1 MLKSI
6 AEILVSCLGFAYDKP
21 CRYLISE
28 EGKLT
33 RCALDYSVPICK
45 GIWCEPITEDLM
57 ITTCDKLAD
66 VARTL
71 PNKISCGITDLDLY
85 LTGGCQFTDH
95 VAVFG
100 EPRTMTFLAMN
111 IIVTVSKKNI
121 KSFYFTNSKGTRLNT
136 IKKMIEKIGVKS
148 CTVDDIV
155 NFYEGIRESYQLVD
169 RVKEM
174 LNTSQEEGFE
184 GLLILRDSILKY
196 IKEEALFPKKIFEW
210 EENIHRVGL
219 RSMLT
224 ISMFESKIL
233 EEEIRNFIMKNF
245 SLVIETRDNPP
256 SFRILK
262 KDQGRPS
269 DWINVDLTVP

>member
-21 CRYLISE
+21 CRYLILE

-45 GIWCEPITEDLM
+45 GLWCEPITEELM

-66 VARTL
+66 VARSL
-71 PNKISCGITDLDLY
+71 PNKISCGVTDLDLY
-85 LTGGCQFTDH
+85 LTGGCQFTDS
-95 VAVFG
+95 VAVIG

-111 IIVTVSKKNI
+111 IIVTVSKRNI
-121 KSFYFTNSKGTRLNT
+121 KSYYYTTSKGTRLNT
-136 IKKMIEKIGVKS
+136 IKKMVEKIGVKS

-155 NFYEGIRESYQLVD
+155 KFYEDIREGYQLVD
-169 RVKEM
+169 RLKEL
-174 LNTSQEEGFE
+174 LNNSQKENFEGF
-184 GLLILRDSILKY
+184 LIIRDSILKY
-196 IKEEALFPKKIFEW
+196 IKEEALFPKKILEW
-210 EENIHRVGL
+210 EEKIQRLNL

-224 ISMFESKIL
+224 ISMFESKSL
-233 EEEIRNFIMKNF
+233 DEEIRKFIINTY

-256 SFRILK
+256 SFKIVK
-262 KDQGRPS
+262 KESGRPS
-269 DWINVDLTVP
+269 DWIQVDLSVP

>member
-45 GIWCEPITEDLM
+45 GIWCEPITEELM

-66 VARTL
+66 VARSL
-71 PNKISCGITDLDLY
+71 PNKISCGVTDLDLF
-85 LTGGCQFTDH
+85 LCGGCQFTDN
-95 VAVFG
+95 VAVIG

-111 IIVTVSKKNI
+111 IIVTVNKRNV
-121 KSFYFTNSKGTRLNT
+121 KSYYYTTSKGTRLNT

-148 CTVDDIV
+148 CMVEDIV
-155 NFYEGIRESYQLVD
+155 KFYEEIREGYQLVD
-169 RVKEM
+169 KLKDM
-174 LNTSQEEGFE
+174 LNTSQKEDYE
-184 GLLILRDSILKY
+184 GLLIIRDSILKY
-196 IKEEALFPKKIFEW
+196 IKDEALFPKKILEW
-210 EENIHRVGL
+210 EEKIQSISL

-224 ISMFESKIL
+224 ISMFESNIL
-233 EEEIRNFIMKNF
+233 EDEIRDFIMDTF
-245 SLVIETRDNPP
+245 SLVIKTCDNPP
-256 SFRILK
+256 SFKILK
-262 KDQGRPS
+262 TEQGRPS
-269 DWINVDLTVP
+269 DWIQVDLTVP

>member
-45 GIWCEPITEDLM
+45 GIWCEPITEELM

-66 VARTL
+66 VARSL
-71 PNKISCGITDLDLY
+71 PNKISCGVTDLDLF
-85 LTGGCQFTDH
+85 LCGGCQFTDH
-95 VAVFG
+95 VAVIG

-111 IIVTVSKKNI
+111 ILVTVNKRNI
-121 KSFYFTNSKGTRLNT
+121 KSYYFTTSKGTRLNT
-136 IKKMIEKIGVKS
+136 IKKMIQKIGVES

-155 NFYEGIRESYQLVD
+155 TFYEGIREGYQLVD
-169 RVKEM
+169 RLKDM
-174 LNTSQEEGFE
+174 LNSSQKEGYEGF
-184 GLLILRDSILKY
+184 LIIRDSILKY
-196 IKEEALFPKKIFEW
+196 IKEEALFPKKVLEW
-210 EENIHRVGL
+210 EEKIHRINL

-233 EEEIRNFIMKNF
+233 EDEMRDFIINTF
-245 SLVIETRDNPP
+245 SLVIETRDDPP
-256 SFRILK
+256 SFRIVK
-262 KDQGRPS
+262 TEQGRPS
-269 DWINVDLTVP
+269 EWIEVDLTVP